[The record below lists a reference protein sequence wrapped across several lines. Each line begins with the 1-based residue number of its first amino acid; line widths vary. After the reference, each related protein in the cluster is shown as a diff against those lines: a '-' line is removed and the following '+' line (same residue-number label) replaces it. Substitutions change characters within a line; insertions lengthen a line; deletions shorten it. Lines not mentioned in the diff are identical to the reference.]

1 MTDPNEEQIAD
12 FKEAFSLFDKDGDS
26 RIKTSE
32 LGLLIRSLNQN
43 PTEAEIQKYIK
54 EIDPDD
60 TEMFSF
66 PDFVALM
73 SRIMTNLDPEEEL
86 IEAFRILDKNNHGS
100 IKPSALK
107 HLLCNYSERFTEEE
121 ADDMVKRAIVD
132 ESGDILYEEYA
143 KFLISKYT

>member
-26 RIKTSE
+26 KIKTSE

-54 EIDPDD
+54 EIDPND
-60 TEMFSF
+60 TEMFNF

-73 SRIMTNLDPEEEL
+73 SRIMQNVDAEEEL
-86 IEAFRILDKNNHGS
+86 IEAFKVFDKSNLGTIN
-100 IKPSALK
+100 PQALK
-107 HLLCNYSERFTEEE
+107 HIVCHMGEKFTEEE
-121 ADDMVKRAIVD
+121 ADDMIKRAVLDAEGNIV
-132 ESGDILYEEYA
+132 YEEFA
-143 KFLISKYT
+143 KLLISKFS